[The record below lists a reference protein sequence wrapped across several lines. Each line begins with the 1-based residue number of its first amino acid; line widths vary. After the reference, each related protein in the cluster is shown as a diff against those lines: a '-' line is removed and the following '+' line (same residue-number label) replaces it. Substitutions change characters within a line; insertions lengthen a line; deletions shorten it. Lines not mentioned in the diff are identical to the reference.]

1 MTNIATA
8 LTGCQD
14 KLKSR
19 LAFSDVNMFLRSIF
33 SLNFRL
39 AGPRQWREVLRVL
52 LRVDQP
58 GWPCCLLLC
67 LPLCVASLAAVAQTG
82 ADSGAGATGN
92 SKSKSNSDYSY
103 SKGLQLVQRVDDVL
117 YGVDP
122 ISLALL
128 GNRHV
133 SGVLV
138 RVNASQPS
146 PVLGYSHFVADC
158 KKPLRLAI
166 VASAQSPLDLTP
178 QGSSARARYAAA
190 TAALEDGVFMKATML
205 NGSWSVAQ
213 FACDSTQRPARTAQI
228 ARELFDKGGPG
239 DMRTALCDLQPDGMA
254 QTREDVEVRFSDS
267 EKVVAVNGQWL
278 SSGRVTDGEI
288 SFGSGGARW
297 RIDRNTAEASLV
309 RPGGKVSFVG
319 SCVAKDTKP

>member
-1 MTNIATA
+1 MRCLSLCLSLC
-8 LTGCQD
+8 LTG
-14 KLKSR
+14 
-19 LAFSDVNMFLRSIF
+19 
-33 SLNFRL
+33 
-39 AGPRQWREVLRVL
+39 
-52 LRVDQP
+52 
-58 GWPCCLLLC
+58 
-67 LPLCVASLAAVAQTG
+67 VAATPQTG
-82 ADSGAGATGN
+82 GDSSAGATANSNSNGN
-92 SKSKSNSDYSY
+92 SNSNSKSNSDYSY

-158 KKPLRLAI
+158 KKPLRLAV

-178 QGSSARARYAAA
+178 QGPSARARYAAA
-190 TAALEDGVFMKATML
+190 AAALEQGAFLKATML
-205 NGSWSVAQ
+205 DGSWSVAQ

-228 ARELFDKGGPG
+228 AKELFEKGGPT
-239 DMRTALCDLQPDGMA
+239 DTRTALCDLQPDGTA

-267 EKVVAVNGQWL
+267 ENVVAVNQQWL
-278 SSGRVTDGEI
+278 SSGRVTDAEI

-319 SCVAKDTKP
+319 SCVAKDAKP

>member
-1 MTNIATA
+1 M
-8 LTGCQD
+8 
-14 KLKSR
+14 
-19 LAFSDVNMFLRSIF
+19 
-33 SLNFRL
+33 
-39 AGPRQWREVLRVL
+39 
-52 LRVDQP
+52 
-58 GWPCCLLLC
+58 LC
-67 LPLCVASLAAVAQTG
+67 LPLCLASLAAVAQTG
-82 ADSGAGATGN
+82 SDSSAGASGN
-92 SKSKSNSDYSY
+92 SKSVGKSNSDYSY

-158 KKPLRLAI
+158 KKPLRLAV
-166 VASAQSPLDLTP
+166 VASAQSPLDLTA
-178 QGSSARARYAAA
+178 QGPSARARYAAA
-190 TAALEDGVFMKATML
+190 TAALENGVFLKATML
-205 NGSWSVAQ
+205 DGSWSVAQ

-228 ARELFDKGGPG
+228 AKELFEKGGPT
-239 DMRTALCDLQPDGMA
+239 DTRTALCDLQPDGTA

-267 EKVVAVNGQWL
+267 EKVVAVNQQWL
-278 SSGRVTDGEI
+278 SSGRVTDAEI